1 MAVWTKRWESAV
13 RWLAAAALLGVLGLT
28 GCGKQ
33 PAPPEQASTP
43 EGAPAVAGNK
53 ETKSGSSETKDDP
66 AKAPLP
72 QDGKHEPFA
81 KVTRGGDDPPPNS
94 NPPPDVTVSGKPVY
108 KIYKEVL
115 ALWDT
120 IRFVTPDGKP
130 IHYSA
135 TVETDSGNIEIALRP
150 DIAPNHV
157 RNFVALARAG
167 YYDGLFF
174 DRICH
179 EETEIEPGKVQVFDS
194 IEAGCPLGTG
204 EPGNGSI
211 GYWLKPEFGSDRQ
224 DAGPTGSGD
233 SAKVTHEPG
242 TVGAC
247 HGIEADTAACR
258 FYITLCDAPFLDG
271 NFTVF
276 GKVTQ
281 GLEVARIMSKQPTRE
296 YEEDVA
302 GSFRP
307 DKPIKIKKVTI
318 HTSVAE
324 AGR

>member
-1 MAVWTKRWESAV
+1 MAVWAKRGERVV
-13 RWLAAAALLGVLGLT
+13 RYLAAAAFLGALAFT

-33 PAPPEQASTP
+33 PVPSEQAESAPQDAPQTKP
-43 EGAPAVAGNK
+43 DQPAAPARDALA
-53 ETKSGSSETKDDP
+53 SDASWQ
-66 AKAPLP
+66 A
-72 QDGKHEPFA
+72 KHEPFDKA
-81 KVTRGGDDPPPNS
+81 TRGGDDPPANS

-115 ALWDT
+115 SQWDS

-135 TVETDSGNIEIALRP
+135 TVETDFGNIEIALRA
-150 DIAPNHV
+150 DLAPNHV

-167 YYDGLFF
+167 YYDGLFV

-179 EETEIEPGKVQVFDS
+179 EENEVEPGKVQVFDS
-194 IEAGCPLGTG
+194 IEAGCPLGNG

-211 GYWLKPEFGSDRQ
+211 GYWLKPEL
-224 DAGPTGSGD
+224 PTAE
-233 SAKVTHEPG
+233 AKVTHETG

-247 HGIEADTAACR
+247 RGMEPDSAACR
-258 FYITLCDAPFLDG
+258 FYITLCEAPFLDG

-281 GLEVARIMSKQPTRE
+281 GLDAARIISKQPTRE
-296 YEEDVA
+296 HEEDVA
-302 GSFRP
+302 GSLRP
-307 DKPIKIKKVTI
+307 DKPIVIKKVTI
-318 HTSVAE
+318 HTSVGE
-324 AGR
+324 GGR

>member
-1 MAVWTKRWESAV
+1 MAVWAKRGQKAV
-13 RWLAAAALLGVLGLT
+13 RNWSAAALLGALAVI
-28 GCGKQ
+28 GCNKQ
-33 PAPPEQASTP
+33 PASPEQESGIPLESPAIAEKEGSKPVTAESRNDGAS
-43 EGAPAVAGNK
+43 APSRQEDK
-53 ETKSGSSETKDDP
+53 F
-66 AKAPLP
+66 
-72 QDGKHEPFA
+72 EPFDKA
-81 KVTRGGDDPPPNS
+81 TRTGDDPPANS

-115 ALWDT
+115 ALWDS

-135 TVETDSGNIEIALRP
+135 TIETDLGNIEIILRP
-150 DIAPNHV
+150 EIAPNHV

-167 YYDGLFF
+167 YYDNLFV

-179 EETEIEPGKVQVFDS
+179 EETEVEPGKMQVFDS
-194 IEAGCPLGTG
+194 IEAGCPLGNG
-204 EPGNGSI
+204 DPGNGSI
-211 GYWLKPEFGSDRQ
+211 GYWLKPEFPSTD
-224 DAGPTGSGD
+224 
-233 SAKVTHEPG
+233 AKVTHEAG

-247 HGIEADTAACR
+247 RGMEEDSAACR
-258 FYITLCDAPFLDG
+258 FYITLCDAPYLDG

-281 GLEVARIMSKQPTRE
+281 GLDVARIIAKQPTRE

-302 GSFRP
+302 GSLRP

-318 HTSVAE
+318 QTTV
-324 AGR
+324 GDTVR

>member
-1 MAVWTKRWESAV
+1 MTVWAKRWENVA
-13 RWLAAAALLGVLGLT
+13 RCLIATALLGALAMT

-33 PAPPEQASTP
+33 SASVEQEDSAPQDAPQTNSDQSS
-43 EGAPAVAGNK
+43 APAKETTSPAGVAGW
-53 ETKSGSSETKDDP
+53 E
-66 AKAPLP
+66 A
-72 QDGKHEPFA
+72 KHEPFDKA
-81 KVTRGGDDPPPNS
+81 TRGGDDPPTNS
-94 NPPPDVTVSGKPVY
+94 NPPPDVTVNGKPVY

-115 ALWDT
+115 GLWDS

-135 TVETDSGNIEIALRP
+135 TVETNFGNIEIDLRP
-150 DIAPNHV
+150 DLAPNHV
-157 RNFVALARAG
+157 RNFVALARTG
-167 YYDGLFF
+167 YYDGLFV

-179 EETEIEPGKVQVFDS
+179 EENEVEPGKVQVFDS
-194 IEAGCPLGTG
+194 IEAGCPLGNG

-211 GYWLKPEFGSDRQ
+211 GYWLKPEIPASD
-224 DAGPTGSGD
+224 
-233 SAKVTHEPG
+233 AKVTHEPG
-242 TVGAC
+242 IVGAC
-247 HGIEADTAACR
+247 RGMEPDSAACR

-281 GLEVARIMSKQPTRE
+281 GLDVARIISKQPTRE

-302 GSFRP
+302 GSLRP
-307 DKPIKIKKVTI
+307 DKPITIKKVTI
-318 HTSVAE
+318 HTSVTE

>member
-1 MAVWTKRWESAV
+1 MTVWAKRGESAA
-13 RWLAAAALLGVLGLT
+13 RRLAVAVLLGALGLI

-33 PAPPEQASTP
+33 SGPAEQAV
-43 EGAPAVAGNK
+43 GAPTDASAVAVK
-53 ETKSGSSETKDDP
+53 TEATASGSATTDQP
-66 AKAPLP
+66 TAGPLP

-81 KVTRGGDDPPPNS
+81 KATRGGDDPPANS
-94 NPPPDVTVSGKPVY
+94 NPPPDVTVNGKPVY

-120 IRFVTPDGKP
+120 IRFVAPDGKP

-135 TVETDSGNIEIALRP
+135 TVETDFGTIEIALRP
-150 DIAPNHV
+150 DLAPNHV

-179 EETEIEPGKVQVFDS
+179 EENEVEPGKMQVFDS
-194 IEAGCPLGTG
+194 IEAGCPLGSG

-211 GYWLKPEFGSDRQ
+211 GYWLKPEFPAAD
-224 DAGPTGSGD
+224 
-233 SAKVTHEPG
+233 AKVTHEPG
-242 TVGAC
+242 TIGAC
-247 HGIEADTAACR
+247 HASEADTAACR

-276 GKVTQ
+276 GKVTH
-281 GLEVARIMSKQPTRE
+281 GLDVARIISKQPTRE

-302 GSFRP
+302 GSLRP
-307 DKPIKIKKVTI
+307 DKPIKIRKVTI
-318 HTSVAE
+318 HTSTAE

>member
-1 MAVWTKRWESAV
+1 MTVWAKRGKSAAHRLAV
-13 RWLAAAALLGVLGLT
+13 AALLGALGLI

-33 PAPPEQASTP
+33 SGPAEQAGGTP
-43 EGAPAVAGNK
+43 TDAPAVAVKTEASAG
-53 ETKSGSSETKDDP
+53 GSAATNESAAT
-66 AKAPLP
+66 PLP
-72 QDGKHEPFA
+72 PDGKHEPFA
-81 KVTRGGDDPPPNS
+81 TATRGGDDPPANS
-94 NPPPDVTVSGKPVY
+94 NPPPDVTISGKPVY

-120 IRFVTPDGKP
+120 IRFATPDGKP

-135 TVETDSGNIEIALRP
+135 TVETDFGTIEIALRP
-150 DIAPNHV
+150 DLAPNHV
-157 RNFVALARAG
+157 RNFVALACAG

-179 EETEIEPGKVQVFDS
+179 EENEVEPGKMQVFDS
-194 IEAGCPLGTG
+194 IEAGCPLGSG

-211 GYWLKPEFGSDRQ
+211 GYWLKPEFAAAD
-224 DAGPTGSGD
+224 
-233 SAKVTHEPG
+233 AKVTHEPG
-242 TVGAC
+242 TLGAC
-247 HGIEADTAACR
+247 HGSEADTAACR

-276 GKVTQ
+276 GKVTH
-281 GLEVARIMSKQPTRE
+281 GLDVARIISKQPTRE

-302 GSFRP
+302 GSLRP
-307 DKPIKIKKVTI
+307 DKPIKIRKVTI
-318 HTSVAE
+318 HTSPAE

>member
-1 MAVWTKRWESAV
+1 MAVWANRRESAG
-13 RWLAAAALLGVLGLT
+13 RWLAAAALLGVLGLI

-33 PAPPEQASTP
+33 SVPSEQAGGAP
-43 EGAPAVAGNK
+43 ESAPAVADKK
-53 ETKSGSSETKDDP
+53 ETSSGTSETKDDP
-66 AKAPLP
+66 AKTPPP
-72 QDGKHEPFA
+72 QDGKHDPFV
-81 KVTRGGDDPPPNS
+81 KVTRGGDNPPPNS

-108 KIYKEVL
+108 KVYKEVL
-115 ALWDT
+115 GVWDT
-120 IRFVTPDGKP
+120 IRFVTADGKP
-130 IHYSA
+130 IQYSA
-135 TVETDSGNIEIALRP
+135 TVETDFGNIEIALRP

-157 RNFVALARAG
+157 RNFVALARTG

-179 EETEIEPGKVQVFDS
+179 EETELETGKKQVFDS

-204 EPGNGSI
+204 EPGNSSI
-211 GYWLKPEFGSDRQ
+211 GYWLKPEFAAAD
-224 DAGPTGSGD
+224 
-233 SAKVTHEPG
+233 AKVTHEPG

-247 HGIEADTAACR
+247 RGVEPDTAACR

-281 GLEVARIMSKQPTRE
+281 GLDVARIISKQPTRE
-296 YEEDVA
+296 YEEDVI

>member
-1 MAVWTKRWESAV
+1 MAVWAKRGQKTVHYWS
-13 RWLAAAALLGVLGLT
+13 AAALLGALIFV
-28 GCGKQ
+28 GCSKQ
-33 PAPPEQASTP
+33 PSSPEQVSGTP
-43 EGAPAVAGNK
+43 VDTPAIADKEGSKPAVSENK
-53 ETKSGSSETKDDP
+53 GDTASPPVRQDD
-66 AKAPLP
+66 KL
-72 QDGKHEPFA
+72 EPFA
-81 KVTRGGDDPPPNS
+81 KVTRGGDDPPANS

-115 ALWDT
+115 ALWDS
-120 IRFVTPDGKP
+120 IHFVTPEGRP

-135 TVETDSGNIEIALRP
+135 TIETDFGNIEIVLRP
-150 DIAPNHV
+150 ELAPNHV

-167 YYDGLFF
+167 YYDELFV

-179 EETEIEPGKVQVFDS
+179 EETEVEPGKMQVFDS
-194 IEAGCPLGTG
+194 IEAGCPLGNG
-204 EPGNGSI
+204 DPGNGTI
-211 GYWLKPEFGSDRQ
+211 GYWLKPEFP
-224 DAGPTGSGD
+224 AAE
-233 SAKVTHEPG
+233 AKVTHEPG

-247 HGIEADTAACR
+247 RGMEEDTAACR

-281 GLEVARIMSKQPTRE
+281 GLDVARTISKQPTRE

-318 HTSVAE
+318 HTSVGE
-324 AGR
+324 PDR

>member
-1 MAVWTKRWESAV
+1 MTVWAKHWERVV
-13 RWLAAAALLGVLGLT
+13 RYGIAAALIGSLT
-28 GCGKQ
+28 MIGCSKQ
-33 PAPPEQASTP
+33 PASSEQASV
-43 EGAPAVAGNK
+43 APQESPAIAGNGESK
-53 ETKSGSSETKDDP
+53 PAGAENKDNAAAVVSD
-66 AKAPLP
+66 KI
-72 QDGKHEPFA
+72 EPFA
-81 KVTRGGDDPPPNS
+81 QVTRSGEDAPAHS

-120 IRFVTPDGKP
+120 IHFATPDGKP
-130 IHYSA
+130 IHYTA
-135 TVETDSGNIEIALRP
+135 IVETDFGTIEIALRP
-150 DIAPNHV
+150 DLAPNHV

-167 YYDGLFF
+167 YYDDLFF

-179 EETEIEPGKVQVFDS
+179 DESEVEPGKMQVFDS
-194 IEAGCPLGTG
+194 IEAGCPLGNG
-204 EPGNGSI
+204 DPGNGSI
-211 GYWLKPEFGSDRQ
+211 GYWLKPEFP
-224 DAGPTGSGD
+224 A
-233 SAKVTHEPG
+233 AEVKVTHEPG

-247 HGIEADTAACR
+247 RAMEEDTAACR

-281 GLEVARIMSKQPTRE
+281 GLDVARIISKQPTRE

-302 GSFRP
+302 GSLRP

-318 HTSVAE
+318 QTSVGE
-324 AGR
+324 TIR

>member
-1 MAVWTKRWESAV
+1 MAVWAKRGKNNGRCW
-13 RWLAAAALLGVLGLT
+13 AAALIGVLILS

-33 PAPPEQASTP
+33 SDTPAQVSGTP
-43 EGAPAVAGNK
+43 ESAPAVVNK
-53 ETKSGSSETKDDP
+53 DGTGGGSSDKTTGAADVP
-66 AKAPLP
+66 PP
-72 QDGKHEPFA
+72 QDGKHEPFDKA
-81 KVTRGGDDPPPNS
+81 TRGGEDPPPNS

-108 KIYKEVL
+108 KIYKEVV
-115 ALWDT
+115 ALWDS

-130 IHYSA
+130 IQYSA
-135 TVETDSGNIEIALRP
+135 TVETDFGPIEIALRP
-150 DIAPNHV
+150 DLAPNHV

-167 YYDGLFF
+167 YYDDLCF

-179 EETEIEPGKVQVFDS
+179 EENEVEPGKVQVFDS

-211 GYWLKPEFGSDRQ
+211 GYWLKPEF
-224 DAGPTGSGD
+224 APAE
-233 SAKVTHEPG
+233 AKVTHEVG
-242 TVGAC
+242 SVGAC

-281 GLEVARIMSKQPTRE
+281 GLDAARTIAKQPTRE

-302 GSFRP
+302 GSLRP

-318 HTSVAE
+318 HTSVTE

>member
-1 MAVWTKRWESAV
+1 MGVHGWEGEGTMRVWARNGNHVA
-13 RWLAAAALLGVLGLT
+13 RHGLAAALLSALGLI
-28 GCGKQ
+28 GCNKQ
-33 PAPPEQASTP
+33 PQPTEQGATTETAVVAST
-43 EGAPAVAGNK
+43 EAPNGAVAENK
-53 ETKSGSSETKDDP
+53 DGSAS
-66 AKAPLP
+66 APLVRDAMH
-72 QDGKHEPFA
+72 QAFEIA
-81 KVTRGGDDPPPNS
+81 TRGGDDPPPNS
-94 NPPPDVTVSGKPVY
+94 NPPPNVTASGKAVY

-120 IRFVTPDGKP
+120 IRFTTADGKP

-135 TVETDSGNIEIALRP
+135 TLETDHGVIEIALRP
-150 DIAPNHV
+150 DLAPNHV

-167 YYDGLFF
+167 YYDDLLFE
-174 DRICH
+174 RICH
-179 EETEIEPGKVQVFDS
+179 EENEIEPGKVQVFDS

-211 GYWLKPEFGSDRQ
+211 GYWLKPEFPAVES
-224 DAGPTGSGD
+224 
-233 SAKVTHEPG
+233 KVTHEVG

-247 HGIEADTAACR
+247 RADEPDSAACR

-276 GKVTQ
+276 GKVTR
-281 GLEVARIMSKQPTRE
+281 GLDAAHTIAKQPTRE

-302 GSFRP
+302 GSLRP

-318 HTSVAE
+318 HTSVE
-324 AGR
+324 ESGR

>member
-1 MAVWTKRWESAV
+1 MAGWAKRGERLVRHWT
-13 RWLAAAALLGVLGLT
+13 AAALLGGLIVI

-33 PAPPEQASTP
+33 PVPSEQEGSAPEDAPQAKIDP
-43 EGAPAVAGNK
+43 PAAPAKEEAPRAG
-53 ETKSGSSETKDDP
+53 GADQQ
-66 AKAPLP
+66 AR
-72 QDGKHEPFA
+72 HEPFD
-81 KVTRGGDDPPPNS
+81 KVTRGGDDPPTNS

-108 KIYKEVL
+108 KIYKEVIRS
-115 ALWDT
+115 WDT

-135 TVETDSGNIEIALRP
+135 TVETDFGNIEIKLLS
-150 DIAPNHV
+150 DVAPNHV

-167 YYDGLFF
+167 YYDGLFV

-179 EETEIEPGKVQVFDS
+179 EENEVEPGKMQVFDS
-194 IEAGCPLGTG
+194 IEAGCPLGNG

-211 GYWLKPEFGSDRQ
+211 GYWLKPEFP
-224 DAGPTGSGD
+224 AAE
-233 SAKVTHEPG
+233 AKVTHVPG

-247 HGIEADTAACR
+247 RGVEPDTAACR

-281 GLEVARIMSKQPTRE
+281 GLDVARIIAKQPTRE
-296 YEEDVA
+296 HEEDVA
-302 GSFRP
+302 GSLRP
-307 DKPIKIKKVTI
+307 DKPITIKRVI
-318 HTSVAE
+318 IQTSVAE
-324 AGR
+324 GGR

>member
-1 MAVWTKRWESAV
+1 MARWTKHWDSVARLLAV
-13 RWLAAAALLGVLGLT
+13 AALVGSLGLI

-33 PAPPEQASTP
+33 TTPPEQAERVP
-43 EGAPAVAGNK
+43 DAPAVAAN
-53 ETKSGSSETKDDP
+53 SGSNAAP
-66 AKAPLP
+66 AGASDAALPPAPRDGRHEAFDKA
-72 QDGKHEPFA
+72 
-81 KVTRGGDDPPPNS
+81 TRGGDDPPANS
-94 NPPPDVTVSGKPVY
+94 NPPPDRTASGKSVY
-108 KIYKEVL
+108 KIYKEVVR
-115 ALWDT
+115 LWDT
-120 IRFVTPDGKP
+120 IRFVTPEGKP
-130 IHYSA
+130 IAYLA
-135 TVETDSGNIEIALRP
+135 TIETDAGDIDIVLRP
-150 DIAPNHV
+150 DLAPNHV

-167 YYDGLFF
+167 YYDELFF
-174 DRICH
+174 DRVVH
-179 EETEIEPGKVQVFDS
+179 EEEEVEPGKVQVLDS

-211 GYWLKPEFGSDRQ
+211 GYWLRPEF
-224 DAGPTGSGD
+224 AKED
-233 SAKVTHEPG
+233 SKTTHEPG

-281 GLEVARIMSKQPTRE
+281 GLDVARRISKQPLILDDQDAE
-296 YEEDVA
+296 
-302 GSFRP
+302 GSHRP
-307 DKPIKIKKVTI
+307 EKPVRIKKVTI

>member
-1 MAVWTKRWESAV
+1 MAGWAKRWGRALRHGAV
-13 RWLAAAALLGVLGLT
+13 GALIAFLALH
-28 GCGKQ
+28 GCSKQ
-33 PAPPEQASTP
+33 PAPPEQ
-43 EGAPAVAGNK
+43 V
-53 ETKSGSSETKDDP
+53 SETPQIDRPETPVTNPKREQGADL
-66 AKAPLP
+66 AKAPAT
-72 QDGKHEPFA
+72 QTKHEPFA
-81 KVTRGGDDPPPNS
+81 NVTRSGDDPPANS

-115 ALWDT
+115 TQWDA
-120 IRFVTPDGKP
+120 IQFVTPEGKP
-130 IHYSA
+130 IHYKA
-135 TVETDSGNIEIALRP
+135 IIETDFGNIEITLRP
-150 DIAPNHV
+150 DLAPNHV

-167 YYDGLFF
+167 YYDGLFV

-179 EETEIEPGKVQVFDS
+179 EENEVEPGKMQVFDS
-194 IEAGCPLGTG
+194 IEAGCPLGNG
-204 EPGNGSI
+204 DPGNGSI
-211 GYWLKPEFGSDRQ
+211 GYWLKPEFPAAD
-224 DAGPTGSGD
+224 
-233 SAKVTHEPG
+233 AKVTHEAG

-247 HGIEADTAACR
+247 RGMEEDTAACR

-281 GLEVARIMSKQPTRE
+281 GLEVARIISKQPTRE

-302 GSFRP
+302 GSLRP

-318 HTSVAE
+318 QTSVGE

>member
-1 MAVWTKRWESAV
+1 MTSSSLFHSVFCILHSA
-13 RWLAAAALLGVLGLT
+13 LMIGVLGLT
-28 GCGKQ
+28 GCNKQ
-33 PAPPEQASTP
+33 PAPSEQAGGPS
-43 EGAPAVAGNK
+43 EGTAAVAGNN
-53 ETKSGSSETKDDP
+53 KSNPGSSEKTDDS
-66 AKAPLP
+66 ANP
-72 QDGKHEPFA
+72 QDGKHEPFEKA
-81 KVTRGGDDPPPNS
+81 TRGGDDPPPNS

-120 IRFVTPDGKP
+120 IRFITPDGKP

-135 TVETDSGNIEIALRP
+135 TIETDFGTIEIALRP
-150 DIAPNHV
+150 DLAPNHV

-179 EETEIEPGKVQVFDS
+179 EENEVEPGKVQVFDS

-211 GYWLKPEFGSDRQ
+211 GYWLKPEFADP
-224 DAGPTGSGD
+224 A
-233 SAKVTHEPG
+233 AKVTHEPG

-247 HGIEADTAACR
+247 HGVESDTAACR

-276 GKVTQ
+276 GKVTH
-281 GLEVARIMSKQPTRE
+281 GLDVARIISKQPTRE

-302 GSFRP
+302 GSLRP
-307 DKPIKIKKVTI
+307 DKPIKINKVTI